1 MERVAVE
8 QKKAELA
15 AKADLARIQKEKD
28 AEKLLLEKEAEAE
41 RLRKAK
47 ETKAAEDLAKQ
58 TDLARI

>member
-41 RLRKAK
+41 RLRKAH
-47 ETKAAEDLAKQ
+47 AS
-58 TDLARI
+58 